1 MRIRALLRAIPDS
14 ELQLLDMS
22 AVDGRPENLLIDRLL
37 VPPVAIRPSVDAGP
51 QGSNEDDL
59 TVKLSQIIT
68 VNNAIRCALSGGKAT
83 VAMLMEDWDYLQLQV
98 AMYINGA
105 NVPGVRPDW
114 QAEKRPIRAYAQRL
128 KGKQGTASEGPCP
141 AS

>member
-1 MRIRALLRAIPDS
+1 M
-14 ELQLLDMS
+14 
-22 AVDGRPENLLIDRLL
+22 
-37 VPPVAIRPSVDAGP
+37 PPVPIRPSVMADP
-51 QGSNEDDL
+51 SVGSNEDDL